1 MEKFIIRLAISS
13 KYLNELNEKE
23 IFQGADNGK
32 FYVEIPTEIEENEP
46 LSDYIIACCE
56 TALIMRNPK
65 YEIESAKEFN
75 CELMKL
81 GTTEKSFNLLVNIS
95 YNNDQ
100 NEFHD
105 IMVFKEIRVEKML
118 YEFELMGDKTMFA
131 L

>member
-1 MEKFIIRLAISS
+1 MEKFIIRLVISS

-23 IFQGADNGK
+23 IFQGLESGK
-32 FYVEIPTEIEENEP
+32 FYVEFPTELEENEP
-46 LSDYIIACCE
+46 LSDYIVACCE

-65 YEIESAKEFN
+65 YEIENAKDFN

-81 GTTEKSFNLLVNIS
+81 GQSEKSFNLLINIS

-105 IMVFKEIRVEKML
+105 IMVFKENKVEKML

-131 L
+131 I